1 MEVRCCS
8 ERASHASRF
17 FAPHAILKY
26 KVMHLAFLH
35 LAVLTAAYAAKK
47 LDMPLRV
54 IYQKN
59 RVDCLVSKLPS
70 IRYGS
75 FLCMTLQKSKNLLDK

>member
-8 ERASHASRF
+8 ERASYASRF
-17 FAPHAILKY
+17 SATHAILKY
-26 KVMHLAFLH
+26 KVMHLAFPH

-47 LDMPLRV
+47 LDIPLRV

-59 RVDCLVSKLPS
+59 RVDCLVSKLPG

-75 FLCMTLQKSKNLLDK
+75 FLCISHLS